1 MAKRKRSAPHYA
13 RKKKRSR
20 STHKSRY
27 KITTLIPKTKMV
39 QLKYCGSFTLADA
52 ISNSG
57 HLISAIGMYDPDYTG
72 VGHQPLGFDQW
83 MHFYHHYEVLS
94 SKATFWIESAGTGTS
109 DGTYA
114 VLRLDSDITDAPF
127 DPILSTELESAV
139 ERPSTVVRHLKSS
152 TAGGRVSISKSYSQA
167 ATFGRSARG
176 NTTMKGTIAG
186 NPTENMYYR
195 LKLCNTL
202 MGSSLQQHTVLFTVT
217 YIAQLTERK
226 DIAQS

>member
-1 MAKRKRSAPHYA
+1 MAKRKRSAPTYNV
-13 RKKKRSR
+13 KKKRR
-20 STHKSRY
+20 RRTHKSRY

-39 QLKYCGSFTLADA
+39 QLKYCGSFVLGDA
-52 ISNSG
+52 MSNAG

-72 VGHQPLGFDQW
+72 IGHQPLGFDQW

-195 LKLCNTL
+195 LKLTNTI
-202 MGSSLQQHTVLFTVT
+202 MGTSLQQHTVLFTVT
-217 YIAQLTERK
+217 YTAQLTERK